1 MASYTQTT
9 TISFDPVSEGSVADR
24 FAKENRDW
32 IMKESTRSIVFSKTV
47 MYTFTPE
54 SVRRRCDEQG
64 R

>member
-9 TISFDPVSEGSVADR
+9 AISFDPVSEGSVADR

-32 IMKESTRSIVFSKTV
+32 IMKASTRSIVFSKTV

-54 SVRRRCDEQG
+54 SVRRRYDDQN
-64 R
+64 